1 VDNLK
6 KSLVGRRRRV
16 KLDKLS
22 PLVDELRDF
31 KAEQTVANDQIITIL
46 KCLDDE
52 RHFTAVWSQRVEEGL
67 KMAKKVVGRH
77 ERELRAVRERL
88 AM

>member
-1 VDNLK
+1 
-6 KSLVGRRRRV
+6 
-16 KLDKLS
+16 
-22 PLVDELRDF
+22 VDELRDF

-77 ERELRAVRERL
+77 ERE
-88 AM
+88 